1 MIYENGNATFG
12 ASSDS
17 EAISF
22 LGDYTAPPTIT
33 ASVCGTS
40 LDLNVTI
47 QDITIT
53 GCTIMLSDI
62 PGIETTISYIVFGE

>member
-1 MIYENGNATFG
+1 MTYENGNTIFG

-17 EAISF
+17 EAVSF
-22 LGDYTAPPTIT
+22 LGVYTVPPTVT

-47 QDITIT
+47 QGITT
-53 GCTIMLSDI
+53 SGCTIMLSDI
-62 PGIETTISYIVFGE
+62 PGIETTVSYIVLGE

>member
-1 MIYENGNATFG
+1 MTYENGNTTFG
-12 ASSDS
+12 VSSDS

-22 LGDYTAPPTIT
+22 LGDYTVPPTIT
-33 ASVCGTS
+33 ASVCGAS

-47 QDITIT
+47 QDITIA

-62 PGIETTISYIVFGE
+62 PGIETTVSYIVLGE